1 MATTNNGSFLG
12 TGWRFPPSF
21 GGQGISVLTVSDEE
35 DVLQSI
41 QILLSTSLGE
51 RIMHPIFGCNLQ
63 DYLFD
68 EINYKL
74 QTSIK
79 TMISDAIRTY
89 ETRVNLNNVTVEQD
103 LENLGL
109 LHVGID
115 YTIRST
121 NSRKNLVFPFYINE
135 ADQG

>member
-1 MATTNNGSFLG
+1 MATTDNLSFLG
-12 TGWRFPPSF
+12 TGWSFPPTF
-21 GGQGISVLTVSDEE
+21 GRDGISTETVSGEE

-41 QILLSTSLGE
+41 QILVSTSLGE

-68 EINYKL
+68 EINYKM
-74 QTSIK
+74 QTGVKSMIRDSIQK
-79 TMISDAIRTY
+79 Y
-89 ETRVNLNNVTVEQD
+89 ETRVNLNDVSVEQD
-103 LENLGL
+103 SDNLGL

-121 NSRKNLVFPFYINE
+121 NSRKNLVFPFYVNE
-135 ADQG
+135 ADEK

>member
-1 MATTNNGSFLG
+1 MATTINNSFLG
-12 TGWRFPPSF
+12 TGWYFPPSF
-21 GGQGISVLTVSDEE
+21 GGQGRSIQTVSDEE

-68 EINYKL
+68 EINYKMR
-74 QTSIK
+74 TGIK
-79 TMISDAIRTY
+79 AMISDSIRKY
-89 ETRVNLNNVTVEQD
+89 ETRVNLNDVGVEQD
-103 LENLGL
+103 PDNLGL
-109 LHVGID
+109 LHVSID

-121 NSRKNLVFPFYINE
+121 NSRKNIVFPFYIKE
-135 ADQG
+135 ADEG